1 MQLDAFSVVRS
12 QPVVDHVSAIG
23 WDARRPVVAWIPTAE
38 LEAGAGAPLS
48 PEEAIRQVQ
57 WNIELIERI
66 AAAKYSRGDCVPNEH
81 LGHDAVRV
89 TVTWV
94 DIGEAGEPWRQ
105 PPAAGA
111 AWASRD
117 GRFGPSRPV

>member
-12 QPVVDHVSAIG
+12 QPVIDHVSVIG

-38 LEAGAGAPLS
+38 LEGGAGRPLT
-48 PEEAIRQVQ
+48 PDQAIRQVH
-57 WNIELIERI
+57 WNIDLIERI
-66 AAAKYSRGDCVPNEH
+66 TAAKYARGDYVPHEH
-81 LGHDAVRV
+81 LGHDGVRV
-89 TVTWV
+89 TVMWA
-94 DIGEAGEPWRQ
+94 DINETGEPWRQ

-117 GRFGPSRPV
+117 GRFGPSRRL